1 MPSRNP
7 EGEHFRPVHRA
18 PRLFQTWTVVSPV
31 PVRIQ
36 AAKKNRVVRG
46 RARGVQ
52 GGVVT
57 DGVVV

>member
-7 EGEHFRPVHRA
+7 EGEHFKPVHRA

-36 AAKKNRVVRG
+36 DQISKKVESCAAELEACRV
-46 RARGVQ
+46 A
-52 GGVVT
+52 
-57 DGVVV
+57 